1 MASLE
6 DQASGGVDRGAAGAL
21 RDVLARPKYELVP
34 ITTVDRA
41 IEELP
46 PQAVVTITASANRT
60 IDDTVD
66 LAIRVR
72 RLGFAAVP
80 HLAARMIRDRDHLRS
95 LLDGLGEA
103 DVSGAFVIGGDA
115 QQQGAYPDALALLRD
130 MNELGHPFTAIGIAG
145 YPEGHPFITDDL
157 LDVALREKSAYASY
171 VTTQMCFDPN
181 AITAWIEARRDNGI
195 GLPVHLGIPG
205 VAEIGK
211 LIRLGTRIGIG
222 GSLRYLSR
230 HTGLVGRLVR
240 PGGYAPD
247 ALLEGLGAA
256 FADRRLGIEAVHVF
270 TFNEVATTEAWRRRY
285 LDVLAV
291 DAGGR

>member
-1 MASLE
+1 MASSE
-6 DQASGGVDRGAAGAL
+6 GQANGGVDRGAAGAL

-34 ITTVDRA
+34 TKSVDRA

-46 PQAVVTITASANRT
+46 PGAVVTVTASPHRT
-60 IDDTVD
+60 IEETTELTVR
-66 LAIRVR
+66 LR
-72 RLGFAAVP
+72 RLGFAVVP
-80 HLAARMIRDRDHLRS
+80 HLAARMIQDRDHLRL

-103 DVSGAFVIGGDA
+103 GVSGAFVIGGDA
-115 QQQGAYPDALALLRD
+115 QQPGAYPDALALLRD

-157 LDVALREKSAYASY
+157 LDAALREKAAYASY
-171 VTTQMCFDPN
+171 VTTQMCFDPE
-181 AITAWIEARRDNGI
+181 AITTWIEGRRDYGI

-240 PGGYAPD
+240 PGGYTPD

>member
-1 MASLE
+1 
-6 DQASGGVDRGAAGAL
+6 
-21 RDVLARPKYELVP
+21 
-34 ITTVDRA
+34 
-41 IEELP
+41 
-46 PQAVVTITASANRT
+46 
-60 IDDTVD
+60 
-66 LAIRVR
+66 
-72 RLGFAAVP
+72 
-80 HLAARMIRDRDHLRS
+80 
-95 LLDGLGEA
+95 
-103 DVSGAFVIGGDA
+103 
-115 QQQGAYPDALALLRD
+115 
-130 MNELGHPFTAIGIAG
+130 
-145 YPEGHPFITDDL
+145 
-157 LDVALREKSAYASY
+157 
-171 VTTQMCFDPN
+171 
-181 AITAWIEARRDNGI
+181 
-195 GLPVHLGIPG
+195 

-240 PGGYAPD
+240 PGGYTPD